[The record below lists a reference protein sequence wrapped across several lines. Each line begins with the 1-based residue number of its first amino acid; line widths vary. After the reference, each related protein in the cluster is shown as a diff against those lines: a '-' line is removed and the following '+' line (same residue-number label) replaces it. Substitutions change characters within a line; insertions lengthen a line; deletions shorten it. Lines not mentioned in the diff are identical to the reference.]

1 MLNFYATFE
10 AEKVNTRTDGMLK
23 AKIYE
28 QPYEVRS
35 RLSDL
40 GLVQGE
46 LNRVAEMALMARN
59 ESTDNDPISAGGL
72 FSYIYGNR
80 AIREILRP
88 QGWEIDRTD
97 NIEATYNPKTGIKI
111 IFQNVDVAAVVWR
124 APRAIS
130 GKGRGAERLVLNASG
145 YLFPEYEE
153 EERQRIETLSR
164 RLGSVWFLCVSVR
177 EIEGEQELRAEL
189 SNPRPF
195 EGGQFGEFNER
206 IFILSGGGF
215 DDPADDERVDGPDE
229 DFEIE
234 ISRK

>member
-1 MLNFYATFE
+1 MLIFCATFE
-10 AEKVNTRTDGMLK
+10 ALKVNTGTDGMLE
-23 AKIYE
+23 ARIYE

-35 RLSDL
+35 RLSELDL
-40 GLVQGE
+40 ACEE
-46 LNRVAEMALMARN
+46 LGRVAEMARMARN
-59 ESTDNDPISAGGL
+59 ESTDNDPSSARGL

-80 AIREILRP
+80 TIREILRP
-88 QGWEIDRTD
+88 RGWMIDRTD
-97 NIEATYNPKTGIKI
+97 NIEATYDPRTGTKI
-111 IFQNVDVAAVVWR
+111 IFQNVDLAADRWR
-124 APRAIS
+124 MPKAIS
-130 GKGRGAERLVLNASG
+130 GKGPGAERLVLNASG
-145 YLFPEYEE
+145 YLFPEYDE

-177 EIEGEQELRAEL
+177 DIDGEQELRAEL

-206 IFILSGGGF
+206 IFILGGDWF
-215 DDPADDERVDGPDE
+215 DDPDERVDGPDE